1 MRRGLF
7 YGITSLKHPRECLRS
22 RVFRVFRCFSDAA
35 LDPLK
40 QWTFTVSPFIK
51 ISVNVHCNVSVQPLD
66 AHTCPGADR
75 VFVAVRG
82 RSGDDVTAHEALQV
96 HYNKQN
102 KELKVISDQAV
113 NNNLLIDI
121 TSPINSDLCVVSRG
135 NGSVRIQNMENDLC
149 QVQIENGHCILQ
161 SVKSHKV
168 QVQSSGGNI
177 TGMGTI
183 HGDVEIITAGPSRV
197 DIKKVQGTSIN
208 MSTEH
213 GQLNVKAVYA
223 ESSAVASCSGKIHI
237 GHVHGEAFVKSDTGD
252 IIIDSSSSVLT
263 ASSDSGNIDAH
274 VSQTAELHTKQGSVS
289 VRVPSTLKAWVRL
302 CGMAVDASSEIAQ
315 KTLIKSSEG
324 KTVLTGPLNG
334 GTQEDCWISATADR
348 GAVNIKTQ
356 SWFETLKLGS

>member
-35 LDPLK
+35 LEPLK

-51 ISVNVHCNVSVQPLD
+51 ISVHVHCNVSVQPLD

-96 HYNKQN
+96 HYDKQN
-102 KELKVISDQAV
+102 KELQVISDQAV
-113 NNNLLIDI
+113 NTNLLIDI

-149 QVQIENGHCILQ
+149 QVQIEKGHCILQ

-168 QVQSSGGNI
+168 QVRSSGGNI

-197 DIKKVQGTSIN
+197 DIKKVQGTTMN

-213 GQLNVKAVYA
+213 GPLNVKAVYA

-263 ASSDSGNIDAH
+263 AHSDSGNIDAH

-302 CGMAVDASSEIAQ
+302 CGMTVDASSEIAQ